1 LGSLQSAIEI
11 RNAIND
17 ILGRYDCNPEYY
29 ENDPRIDATCA
40 ILAENAVTFGC
51 REGAALAAKM
61 TPAAFKAAR
70 LSLGLTAAQAAPLFG
85 LGDPARIF
93 NIEGAN
99 SAAVPAWHGLLMQ
112 SYIAGYRPADWPP
125 HAAPIAAKQGDTTQ

>member
-1 LGSLQSAIEI
+1 
-11 RNAIND
+11 
-17 ILGRYDCNPEYY
+17 
-29 ENDPRIDATCA
+29 
-40 ILAENAVTFGC
+40 
-51 REGAALAAKM
+51 M
-61 TPAAFKAAR
+61 TPAAFKGAR

-125 HAAPIAAKQGDTTQ
+125 HAARIAAKQGDTKP

>member
-1 LGSLQSAIEI
+1 MRDLAQKKLHRRTFVFAEIGRSELGSLQSAIEI

-51 REGAALAAKM
+51 REGAALAAEIVNQTDTEKPSSYRFQREM
-61 TPAAFKAAR
+61 LAGAILR
-70 LSLGLTAAQAAPLFG
+70 LWQ
-85 LGDPARIF
+85 
-93 NIEGAN
+93 
-99 SAAVPAWHGLLMQ
+99 
-112 SYIAGYRPADWPP
+112 
-125 HAAPIAAKQGDTTQ
+125 